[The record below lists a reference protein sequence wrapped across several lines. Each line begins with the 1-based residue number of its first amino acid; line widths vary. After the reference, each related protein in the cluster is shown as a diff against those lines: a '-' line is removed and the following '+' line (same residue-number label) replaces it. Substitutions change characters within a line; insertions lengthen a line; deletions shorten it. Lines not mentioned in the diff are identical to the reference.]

1 MNHKKY
7 NNSEKNNM
15 KKDDKNNQNEKNEE
29 IKSDSKTSKEST
41 KPSKEST
48 HKEKKELTKTAKT
61 ESLTESKKE
70 TQTITAAED
79 SEMILASN
87 VAVLEKTQKKVTTPY
102 SDFTLPEDSVKL
114 LESKGYTIVE
124 EIGHGSYGKVYKSM
138 SNKQISE
145 VAIKVIDIKRFSQF
159 FLKKFLNKEI
169 ELMKTLPT
177 HPNVSQF
184 YDVFKGSDT
193 GKSHL

>member
-1 MNHKKY
+1 MNHKKDKH
-7 NNSEKNNM
+7 SDKNNI
-15 KKDDKNNQNEKNEE
+15 KKDDKNNKNEKNEG
-29 IKSDSKTSKEST
+29 IKSDSKTPKEST
-41 KPSKEST
+41 KPSTEST
-48 HKEKKELTKTAKT
+48 LKEKKESIKT

-79 SEMILASN
+79 SEMILGPN
-87 VAVLEKTQKKVTTPY
+87 VPVLEKTQKKVTTPY
-102 SDFTLPEDSVKL
+102 SHFTLPEDSIKL

-138 SNKQISE
+138 SNKQKTE
-145 VAIKVIDIKRFSQF
+145 VAIKVMDIKRFSEL

-177 HPNVSQF
+177 HPNVSKF

-193 GKSHL
+193 GKSQL

>member
-1 MNHKKY
+1 
-7 NNSEKNNM
+7 
-15 KKDDKNNQNEKNEE
+15 
-29 IKSDSKTSKEST
+29 
-41 KPSKEST
+41 
-48 HKEKKELTKTAKT
+48 
-61 ESLTESKKE
+61 
-70 TQTITAAED
+70 
-79 SEMILASN
+79 MILAQN
-87 VAVLEKTQKKVTTPY
+87 VPVLEKTQKKVTTPY

-114 LESKGYTIVE
+114 LESKGYVIVE

-138 SNKQISE
+138 SKKCLQKSE
-145 VAIKVIDIKRFSQF
+145 VAIKVMDMKRYSQL

-193 GKSHL
+193 GKSQL